1 MDRRLLGLLGGV
13 LVFLLG
19 IGLAAADNGPHGGYT
34 PTTDAC
40 AGCHRA
46 HTALGPNL
54 LKASTVADLC
64 FSCHGS
70 TASGAD
76 TNVADGIYMERD
88 TVTESPAEGV
98 DNRGLKGGGFVNALM
113 DTDWNLTTPPVL
125 TSTTSSHIY
134 DGSPGTLWG
143 NGAIGSGPGTAN
155 FTLTCTNCHDPHG
168 SGNYRILR
176 PIPTGS
182 GATTGVTIPD
192 ESSKIYT
199 ISNADGEYFGEN
211 YGSRA
216 QYLSQW
222 CAQCHTR
229 YLASS
234 GSARTDS
241 GDPIFRY
248 RHTTLSFSVSCLACH
263 VAHGTTAK
271 MTGFAANGV
280 LWPDGSNAPAGDSR
294 SSLLRLDNRGVCE
307 QCHLK

>member
-1 MDRRLLGLLGGV
+1 MRKWMILSLLVVALL
-13 LVFLLG
+13 LVFASVAL
-19 IGLAAADNGPHGGYT
+19 ADNGPHQGDFNK
-34 PTTDAC
+34 TTDAC

-46 HTALGPNL
+46 HRGQAPKL
-54 LKASTVADLC
+54 LKETSQTALC
-64 FSCHGS
+64 FSCHGNAG
-70 TASGAD
+70 TGAD
-76 TNVADGIYMERD
+76 TNVEDGVYLNRASGGQYG
-88 TVTESPAEGV
+88 TVGA
-98 DNRGLKGGGFVNALM
+98 GLRGGGFVNAIM
-113 DTDWNLTTPPVL
+113 DPDMDGTTASATV
-125 TSTTSSHIY
+125 TSKHDVDAT
-134 DGSPGTLWG
+134 GTIWG
-143 NGAIGSGPGTAN
+143 NGAISSTSNPGKANVNLRCGS
-155 FTLTCTNCHDPHG
+155 CHNPHG
-168 SGNYRILR
+168 TSGAQDAYRILR
-176 PIPTGS
+176 PKPLDS
-182 GATTGVTIPD
+182 GAASSVLVPD
-192 ESSKIYT
+192 EQTKDYT
-199 ISNADGEYFGEN
+199 VTYDADGYRYVGYTTKAISE
-211 YGSRA
+211 
-216 QYLSQW
+216 W